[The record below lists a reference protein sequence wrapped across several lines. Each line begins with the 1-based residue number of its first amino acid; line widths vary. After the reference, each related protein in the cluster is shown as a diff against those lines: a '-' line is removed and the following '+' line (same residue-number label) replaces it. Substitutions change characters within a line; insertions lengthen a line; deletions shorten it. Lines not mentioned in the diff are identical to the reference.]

1 MTSVKVGRDE
11 ADRPQ
16 VFRTL
21 AVNSCKR
28 LDTEGPDERELIP
41 TDLDCATYSAE
52 LVDLGNLA
60 FMKNQFKTLRASS
73 LYCQRCKVAR
83 PVRERL
89 LLVLPDREIYDYLCT
104 ECGSSVGSREV
115 KAAETNRPSL
125 II

>member
-1 MTSVKVGRDE
+1 MSGSSLPTALS
-11 ADRPQ
+11 A
-16 VFRTL
+16 
-21 AVNSCKR
+21 
-28 LDTEGPDERELIP
+28 LII
-41 TDLDCATYSAE
+41 DGVAHSAE
-52 LVDLGNLA
+52 LSSFREFA
-60 FMKNQFKTLRASS
+60 SMKNQFKTLRASS

-115 KAAETNRPSL
+115 KAAESTHPSL